1 MWKPIDLRMDYILSM
16 GGKLDDVPVAE
27 LKKTIANH
35 RKEFQKMKAEMPK
48 AILDDCNESLNALDE
63 YYKLRLS
70 KGKGG
75 KQPKVSEPKPSQ
87 SGSKLSP
94 TERYK
99 KLYNSQPAQDFRD
112 EFGKYDKKVYSRWL
126 LEKVKEAEAKLGKA
140 E

>member
-35 RKEFQKMKAEMPK
+35 RKEFQKMKSVMTK
-48 AILDDCNESLNALDE
+48 AILDDCNESLDALDE

-70 KGKGG
+70 KGKSG
-75 KQPKVSEPKPSQ
+75 KQPRASEPKPTQ
-87 SGSKLSP
+87 PGSKLSP

-99 KLYNSQPAQDFRD
+99 QLYKSQPAQDFRN
-112 EFGKYDKKVYSRWL
+112 EFGRYDKKVYSRWL
-126 LEKVKEAEAKLGKA
+126 LERVKEAEAKLGKA